1 MLRLIKISFECM
13 DVKMFK
19 NLYLVLVKPLL
30 EYCVH
35 VWSPYMKKHI
45 NLIEGVQERATRL
58 IPSLKRLSYEQRL
71 EALELTMLVESRFR
85 GDMIETFKIMS
96 NQEGVKRTDFFQPA
110 VERGD
115 PNLFRGAKVFKKKI
129 QWL

>member
-71 EALELTMLVESRFR
+71 EALELTMLVE
-85 GDMIETFKIMS
+85 
-96 NQEGVKRTDFFQPA
+96 V
-110 VERGD
+110 
-115 PNLFRGAKVFKKKI
+115 
-129 QWL
+129 